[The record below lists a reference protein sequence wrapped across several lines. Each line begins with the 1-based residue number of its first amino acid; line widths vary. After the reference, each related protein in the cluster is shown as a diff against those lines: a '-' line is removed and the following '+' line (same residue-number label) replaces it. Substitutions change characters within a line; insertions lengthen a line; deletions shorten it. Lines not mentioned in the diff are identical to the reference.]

1 MTNNRTEINR
11 MDREE
16 ILNTLSEVRY
26 ELAKVKRK
34 LDNLVAQSI
43 YLKEIHPK
51 LDRPIR
57 ALKSTTDEMYETMEI
72 EKWIV
77 TSTDTN
83 LIFKINLSF
92 TIQNCYTR

>member
-26 ELAKVKRK
+26 ELAKVKK
-34 LDNLVAQSI
+34 TLDNLVSQSI
-43 YLKEIHPK
+43 RYKEIHPE

-57 ALKSTTDEMYETMEI
+57 ALQGINDEIYETIEI
-72 EKWIV
+72 EKWV
-77 TSTDTN
+77 LMNSLN
-83 LIFKINLSF
+83 
-92 TIQNCYTR
+92 